1 MLTIADLKDNEET
14 ATMLVCE
21 RQVELRDQ
29 LRDYQFRGQQL
40 SSYSLYDFILNT
52 YEISLH
58 DNDPT
63 PENITEV
70 HTRTRGRQKS
80 LRIPYLPEADKPLKC
95 RVERIFEHETI
106 LRFIGQWIPH
116 QKFEEP
122 HGACILLLLKPWRQ
136 LHDLK
141 SDHESF
147 AQTLTTFLDAASQ
160 DKKELIE
167 NMQYYHTCWDVAQ
180 ERRDALRQGKPFKLF
195 DYERDGPPTTEGVI
209 DDDSSEGEGQTEAH
223 ELIPSRGFVDEDS
236 IERARLHQRD
246 VRDRVFADEA
256 MRLAHAA
263 NVFENGH
270 TTKAKQR
277 SFLPRRAN
285 GEDMEVISYWAAM
298 LKDITLKQLMTDG
311 QENLRVN
318 AHHNEIS
325 PSLQLLD
332 HEHHSQGTPNLQ
344 TVVGDAMAC
353 PNRPLLGILN
363 AEQKK
368 AHDIIERSVFGSK

>member
-1 MLTIADLKDNEET
+1 
-14 ATMLVCE
+14 MLVCE

-52 YEISLH
+52 YEIPLH

-63 PENITEV
+63 PENNTEV
-70 HTRTRGRQKS
+70 YSRTRGRQKS
-80 LRIPYLPEADKPLKC
+80 LRIPYLPEAGKPMKC
-95 RVERIFEHETI
+95 RVKRIFEHETI

-116 QKFEEP
+116 QKFEEI
-122 HGACILLLLKPWRQ
+122 HGASILLLLKPWRH

-180 ERRDALRQGKPFKLF
+180 ERRDALCQGKSFKLF
-195 DYERDGPPTTEGVI
+195 DYERDSPPTTEGMV
-209 DDDSSEGEGQTEAH
+209 DNDNTSEGEEEMDAH
-223 ELIPSRGFVDEDS
+223 ELIPSRDFVDEES
-236 IERARLHQRD
+236 IERARLRQRD

-256 MRLAHAA
+256 MRLARAA

-270 TTKAKQR
+270 AMKAKQR
-277 SFLPRRAN
+277 TFLPRQAN
-285 GEDMEVISYWAAM
+285 CDDMEVISNWAAM
-298 LKDITLKQLMTDG
+298 LKDITLKQLMTNG

-318 AHHNEIS
+318 AHQNEIL

-332 HEHHSQGTPNLQ
+332 HEHHNQGTRNLQ
-344 TVVGDAMAC
+344 TVEGNAMVC

-368 AHDIIERSVFGSK
+368 VHDIIESSVFSSK